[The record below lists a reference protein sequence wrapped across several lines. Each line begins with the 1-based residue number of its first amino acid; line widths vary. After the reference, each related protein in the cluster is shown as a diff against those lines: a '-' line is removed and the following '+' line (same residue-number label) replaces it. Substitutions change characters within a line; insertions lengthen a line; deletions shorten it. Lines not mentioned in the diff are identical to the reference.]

1 MLQVAIIEAKGYG
14 RRDNVGKIFDMK
26 APGFIKPSTKVS
38 HVNGFAKFDYVEIT
52 KREEK
57 WKEIINCFDKT
68 AAGKPRKLRVEY
80 FAPKEK
86 DPRKSG
92 NITEIRLLQK
102 RDGYS
107 YNITSAAC
115 SVA

>member
-68 AAGKPRKLRVEY
+68 AAGKPRKLHMEY